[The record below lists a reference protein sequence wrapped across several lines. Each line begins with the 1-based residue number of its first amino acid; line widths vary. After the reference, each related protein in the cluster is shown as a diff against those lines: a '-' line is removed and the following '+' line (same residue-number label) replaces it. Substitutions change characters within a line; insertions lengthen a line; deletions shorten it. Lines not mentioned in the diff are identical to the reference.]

1 MKKNV
6 YWVEG
11 SYAVDGDQTVQQ
23 CKSENDAIKFAAEQI
38 DFKKNTSM
46 NPKDTWYVRAC
57 VGQVDDD
64 ADIEDEVSEAQLNG
78 YDILLES
85 DQETREADKKNEELY
100 SLKEVCMNEC
110 ANDLNDLVTHTI
122 DWSDDA
128 VYEKAK
134 DLGERIIN
142 ICNAKSIEEI

>member
-1 MKKNV
+1 MKKNI

-38 DFKKNTSM
+38 DFKKHTSM

-57 VGQVDDD
+57 VGRVDDD
-64 ADIEDEVSEAQLNG
+64 TDIEDEVSEAQLNG

-110 ANDLNDLVTHTI
+110 TNDLNDLVTHTI

-142 ICNAKSIEEI
+142 ICNAKSIDEI